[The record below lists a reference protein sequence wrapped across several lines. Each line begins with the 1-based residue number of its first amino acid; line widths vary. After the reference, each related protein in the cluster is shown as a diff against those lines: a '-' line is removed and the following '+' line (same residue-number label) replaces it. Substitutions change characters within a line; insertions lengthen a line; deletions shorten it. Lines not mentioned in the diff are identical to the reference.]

1 MYSANCTWTA
11 GMANVDSQKYTW
23 SVDGVIVADGVLQ
36 PQEEA
41 RASQQD
47 GVEIN
52 PQDVVTFAV
61 LSSNQYGDSDPAS
74 ATGTAPAPMPTAP
87 TGVTMTFTEI
97 VTPTRR

>member
-11 GMANVDSQKYTW
+11 GMSNVESQKYTW
-23 SVDGVIVADGVLQ
+23 MVDGQVVADGQLQ

-47 GVEIN
+47 GVVIN

-61 LSSNQYGDSDPAS
+61 TSVNQWGESDPAS

-87 TGVTMTFTEI
+87 SDVAMTFTEI
-97 VTPTRR
+97 VTPARR